1 MRFDVKACNDV
12 RIYLVYTTT
21 SADYTFYE
29 IIIDTDGT
37 SIIRNLNGHVY
48 IMSLEKNKYCLDC
61 TRYTFFTISWER
73 DLLLTGQCA
82 GDVIL
87 VPAANDILVED
98 VYVMT
103 GSGSSGHWI
112 VYRNGMYVMTGSGSS
127 GHWIV
132 YRNGI

>member
-1 MRFDVKACNDV
+1 MQFEVKACNDV

-37 SIIRNLNGHVY
+37 SIIRNLNGHGD
-48 IMSLEKNKYCLDC
+48 IMSLEKNKYCLYC

-112 VYRNGMYVMTGSGSS
+112 VYRNGMYLMK
-127 GHWIV
+127 
-132 YRNGI
+132 